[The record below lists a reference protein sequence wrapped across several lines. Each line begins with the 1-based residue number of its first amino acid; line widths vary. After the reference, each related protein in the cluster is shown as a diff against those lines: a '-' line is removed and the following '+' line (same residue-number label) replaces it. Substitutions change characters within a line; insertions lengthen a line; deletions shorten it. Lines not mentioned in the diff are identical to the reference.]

1 MTERQRL
8 IIQWIEQLP
17 REPIRYQVTQP
28 GDPKKSKRTWR
39 HAVRVFL
46 AERRSTSTI
55 PGWCES

>member
-39 HAVRVFL
+39 RSVRVFL
-46 AERRSTSTI
+46 AARRSTLTTPAWS
-55 PGWCES
+55 ES